1 MAVDS
6 LLSHMTTST
15 TGMRIAWLLE
25 DFAQSAADHWNEPI
39 GEVAITLPR
48 LSECTK
54 YVNDNNVNNKNS
66 SYQSY
71 TIAAVNGKIYQKC
84 IFQ

>member
-54 YVNDNNVNNKNS
+54 
-66 SYQSY
+66 
-71 TIAAVNGKIYQKC
+71 
-84 IFQ
+84 